1 MKLLVQNDGINVL
14 MQVLVHMLSLF
25 VYRGKLWSINT
36 VTVNFLT
43 SAERYPDPQQ
53 KVHKCR
59 SLSLISIA

>member
-1 MKLLVQNDGINVL
+1 
-14 MQVLVHMLSLF
+14 MQILVHMLSLF
-25 VYRGKLWSINT
+25 VYRGKLRSINT